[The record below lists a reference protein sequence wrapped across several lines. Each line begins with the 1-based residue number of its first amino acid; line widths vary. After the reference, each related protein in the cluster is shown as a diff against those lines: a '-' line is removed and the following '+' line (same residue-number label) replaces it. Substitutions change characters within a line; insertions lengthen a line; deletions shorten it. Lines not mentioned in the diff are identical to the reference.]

1 MNNNKISD
9 YKLFAILIDEILA
22 LKTKNAINEM
32 VLEVLLQKNFPDSF
46 EAFQVQLKA
55 KVESLHAIH
64 SQELIDL
71 LHVESH
77 ESANDLRDLLS
88 KLNL

>member
-32 VLEVLLQKNFPDSF
+32 VLEVLIQKNFPDSF
-46 EAFQVQLKA
+46 EAFQVQLKV
-55 KVESLHAIH
+55 KVESLHALH
-64 SQELIDL
+64 LQELIEL